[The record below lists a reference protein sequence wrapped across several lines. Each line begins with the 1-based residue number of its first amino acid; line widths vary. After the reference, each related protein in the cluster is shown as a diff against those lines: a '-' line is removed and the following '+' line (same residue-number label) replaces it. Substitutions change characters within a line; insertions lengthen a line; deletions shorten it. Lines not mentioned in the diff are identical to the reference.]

1 MSDADKRNVI
11 QSSDNIGWYR
21 SVKPTLGAKDMRT
34 GKNEPEVP
42 SAVSEARS
50 NRRMMWKLC
59 ALACGNLLPIAST
72 RFRVAEGAFGK
83 RQSVTILPDGSD
95 GYSFLKAAS
104 SLEYSG
110 LVFTYPGSM
119 RAWTE

>member
-11 QSSDNIGWYR
+11 QSSDNTGRYR
-21 SVKPTLGAKDMRT
+21 SVKPMLGAKDMRT
-34 GKNEPEVP
+34 EKNEPEVP

-50 NRRMMWKLC
+50 NRRMMWKQGT
-59 ALACGNLLPIAST
+59 LACGNLLPIAST

-83 RQSVTILPDGSD
+83 RQSVTILAD

-119 RAWTE
+119 RAWTG